1 MWRAERVTICE
12 FEQKWDIVSQTLA
25 CTTLLVHDYD
35 TAIDFFTRAL
45 WFSLLQDTALPDGKR

>member
-1 MWRAERVTICE
+1 MTICE